1 MMTNG
6 CLCSFCPLKAVIAA
20 TLGCEVC
27 KCIGVQFQKGIQS
40 PLPLTSFC
48 FAPANHLLCYSLRMV
63 VLAHN
68 FVFCFCFLPLV
79 FGLLFVH
86 SLYIFMVTQF
96 CPLLS
101 IPNLDPFLP
110 PLPLALPPS
119 SISPL
124 FPLLCFILLS
134 LPTFIFFSLFKT
146 IKQAKLFEPFLGSWP
161 TAWSSLLLLA
171 QIFPSILSL
180 PQFGQIQRGLRVVH
194 LNLKDR
200 QGKCPEIRKTRHP
213 LFLKIFPRGQKREAE
228 GNTI

>member
-134 LPTFIFFSLFKT
+134 LPTFIFFHFSKQSNKQNYLSLSWVPDPLLGPAYYFWLRSFPLYSLF
-146 IKQAKLFEPFLGSWP
+146 P
-161 TAWSSLLLLA
+161 SLA
-171 QIFPSILSL
+171 RF
-180 PQFGQIQRGLRVVH
+180 
-194 LNLKDR
+194 
-200 QGKCPEIRKTRHP
+200 
-213 LFLKIFPRGQKREAE
+213 RE
-228 GNTI
+228 G